1 MESPASEVDVPA
13 PPQLPTWTLLPPCSP
28 HSDPYPPP
36 VPSCLWD
43 SCLPLISSGSAYTRV
58 EHSILSPV
66 DLLPLWSSLPLY
78 PTFIG
83 QWTHPF
89 CGTIPHPRPQVHGF
103 SGLIRLWGGGL
114 MLWLE
119 ADAWNTPPRRLLGTL
134 LSTFTLPPMEP
145 PVSGG
150 WTLLT
155 QRSHPCPCP
164 GLSTLLDASLVFTF
178 PLPCPC
184 GAVPWP

>member
-1 MESPASEVDVPA
+1 MESSASEVDVPA

-36 VPSCLWD
+36 VPSCLGQ
-43 SCLPLISSGSAYTRV
+43 LPPPHLQWLSLHKGGALHPVPSGPSSFV
-58 EHSILSPV
+58 VFSPR
-66 DLLPLWSSLPLY
+66 LPH
-78 PTFIG
+78 IG

-114 MLWLE
+114 MQWLE
-119 ADAWNTPPRRLLGTL
+119 ADAWNTPLRRLLGTR

-155 QRSHPCPCP
+155 QRSHSCPCP

-178 PLPCPC
+178 PLSCPC